1 MQCREN
7 ENILDITAT
16 GNQVFSLT
24 EGRLPQ
30 QMLEGKNNQTTYTNL
45 LNIKVNNRKTEIRS

>member
-30 QMLEGKNNQTTYTNL
+30 QMLEGKITKLPTQ
-45 LNIKVNNRKTEIRS
+45 IC